1 MGTTSFAAS
10 AFGIAPNNPTPK
22 QVRQTCLNNFNNT
35 GVGKGVNFF
44 SLASPF
50 IGPDRLGSAVE
61 DIGGTGLKFAAYSF
75 FKTASKSMVRT
86 PFGSMSGLVAGTIET
101 VAKDIVAPAAVL
113 ATEVQVGVHAACAA
127 YSNPSLQPYLPPT
140 F

>member
-1 MGTTSFAAS
+1 MGTIEFDVC
-10 AFGIAPNNPTPK
+10 AFELAPNNATPK

-50 IGPDRLGSAVE
+50 IGPDKLQSAIE
-61 DIGGTGLKFAAYSF
+61 DVGGTGAKFAAYKF
-75 FKTASKSMVRT
+75 FRGASTSMVRT
-86 PFGSMSGLVAGTIET
+86 PFGSMSGFVADTVETI
-101 VAKDIVAPAAVL
+101 AKDVVAPVAVL